1 MKIRVETFNPG
12 NREDFFEFHSRVG
25 GECFCTAWWVP
36 TWEEWSKT
44 TAASNRQTRME
55 LLTKGEFDGYLIYA
69 DDQAVGWCQVG
80 LRDRLAK
87 VLEQFNLTIDPK
99 TWAITCFQIDP
110 QFQKTGLASQLL
122 SHVLDHLQKKGVE
135 RVEVYP
141 KLNAALPANQ
151 HWTGPL
157 LMYQKA
163 GFSKVRKNKSRA
175 VYAISLQ
182 ASAANAENSIIGKA
196 LD

>member
-1 MKIRVETFNPG
+1 MKIRVQAFNPG
-12 NREDFFEFHSRVG
+12 NREDFFELHSRVG
-25 GECFCTAWWVP
+25 AECFCTAWWVP

-44 TAASNRQTRME
+44 TAESNRQTRME

-87 VLEQFNLTIDPK
+87 ILEQFNLTIDPK

-110 QFQKTGLASQLL
+110 QFQRTGLASQLL
-122 SHVLDHLQKKGVE
+122 SHILDHLRKKGLE

-141 KLNAALPANQ
+141 KMDAALPANQ

-157 LMYQKA
+157 LTYEKA
-163 GFSKVRKNKSRA
+163 GFSKVRENKSRA

-182 ASAANAENSIIGKA
+182 VSAANA
-196 LD
+196 